1 MHPAVFLVPVHI
13 HSFHCADSANVRHS
27 SKASHLVGGATR
39 TDFPDRQETQLA
51 LAASGHLGY
60 QDALT
65 KVVAEDSDEEG
76 EEGEEGEEDEL
87 DLGGAGT
94 DDGDSSDDDAE

>member
-1 MHPAVFLVPVHI
+1 M
-13 HSFHCADSANVRHS
+13 DVRDGLCEGLA
-27 SKASHLVGGATR
+27 KWGV
-39 TDFPDRQETQLA
+39 TQLA

-76 EEGEEGEEDEL
+76 EEGEEGEDDEL